1 MRILFLDQFS
11 ELGGGQRCL
20 ADLLPAALARDW
32 SVTVALPGE
41 GPFADLLRKLDVAIE
56 FLPCGPYTSGR
67 KTIRDAVRF
76 AFDMRAQVQ
85 AIRHQIARHHVDLVY
100 VNGPR
105 LLPAAGIASGP
116 LPVIFHSHSYLSKG
130 YAVSLAGRQLRRPNL
145 HVIASSRFT
154 AQPLLRHIDPE
165 RLTVIYNGTMGIP
178 FKQRVFPTGRRWR
191 IGVIGRIAPEKGQ
204 MEFVCAARILEAGA
218 FPAEYFVHGAS
229 MFAPPTY
236 FESLRAASAGL
247 PIQFTGWHDAVGPL
261 LSDLDLLVVPSP
273 SHESTTRVALEAFSA
288 GTPVIAFA
296 SGGIPEVIRDGET
309 GILVEPPTPEA
320 LAAAIRNAARQSR
333 TLESIAIAARRK
345 WEQEYTLD
353 RYQAQVIG
361 AIEAASGRGMST
373 RNSSAAHNTSTPAIS
388 KTGP

>member
-20 ADLLPAALARDW
+20 ADLIPAVLARNW
-32 SVTVALPGE
+32 SATVALPGE
-41 GPFADLLRKLDVAIE
+41 GPFADLLRRLDVAVE

-76 AFDMRAQVQ
+76 ALDMRAQVQ
-85 AIRHQIARHHVDLVY
+85 LIRHWIGRHRVDLVY

-105 LLPAAGIASGP
+105 LLPAAGIASGT

-130 YAVSLAGRQLRRPNL
+130 YAVSLTGRQLRKPNL

-154 AQPLLRHIDPE
+154 AEPLLRYVDPK
-165 RLTVIYNGTMGIP
+165 RITIIYNGTTGIP
-178 FKQRVFPTGRRWR
+178 FERRVFPPGRRWR

-204 MEFVCAARILEAGA
+204 MEFVRAARILETGA

-229 MFAPPTY
+229 MFAPPAY

-261 LSDLDLLVVPSP
+261 LSDLDLLIVPSS
-273 SHESTTRVALEAFSA
+273 SHESTTRVVLEAFSA

-296 SGGIPEVIRDGET
+296 TGGIPEVIRDGET
-309 GILVEPPTPEA
+309 GILVEPPAPEA
-320 LAAAIRNAARQSR
+320 LAAAIRNATRQPQ

-345 WEQEYTLD
+345 WEEEYTVA

-361 AIEAASGRGMST
+361 AIEAAAGRGMST
-373 RNSSAAHNTSTPAIS
+373 RNSSAAHNTSSPAIS